1 MHGGFL
7 CIGDLPRLA
16 ARSFGGMVALIDGD
30 RSLSFAEVDRLSD
43 RFAAGLAARGIGAG
57 DRVTLYGENGWAWI
71 VSYYGI
77 AKTGAVI
84 NPVNQLLTPGEVRY
98 IVDDCGVSAV
108 VVSAGKA
115 GALLPALEG
124 SGAELVVCYGD
135 GAPAGTVPFDDLLA
149 GDGPVPMAPEDDMR
163 LGTIAYTSGTT
174 GHPKGAMLSHRA
186 IVTNVRMTALMHG
199 RRADDLI
206 VSALPLPHVYGNVV
220 MNAAFLCGSTLA
232 IFPTFDAP
240 QIVTAIARHR
250 ATMFEG
256 VPTMYHYLL
265 QSPALADADLSS
277 LRLCTVGG
285 QAMPVTAMEAVEARF
300 GCPLIELWGMT
311 ELGGL
316 GTTHPHVGPYRH
328 GSIGI
333 ALPFVQTRI
342 GDAEDPSHTL
352 PDGEVGELLIRGA
365 MVMQG
370 YYGAPEAT
378 RDTICEGG
386 WLRTGDLARIDPQG
400 FIIMV
405 DRKKDM
411 ILTAGNNIYPAE
423 LERVIAMHP
432 GVAFSAVAGFPDPAK
447 GEVPVA
453 FIVAKA
459 GAAPTADEL
468 AAHCRAHLAPY
479 KVPRAYRFVDDLP
492 KTSTGKIMRR
502 ALAGLSTE
510 NDKIA
515 RTGS

>member
-7 CIGDLPRLA
+7 SIGELPRLA
-16 ARSFGGMVALIDGD
+16 ARSFGGKIAVIDGD

-43 RFAAGLAARGIGAG
+43 RFAAGLAARGIGTG

-77 AKTGAVI
+77 AKSGAVI

-108 VVSAGKA
+108 VASAGKVH
-115 GALLPALEG
+115 ALLPALAG
-124 SGAELVVCYGD
+124 SNAELVVCYGE
-135 GAPAGTVPFDDLLA
+135 GAPDGTIAFDALLA
-149 GDGPVPMAPEDDMR
+149 GDHAVPSIPDDDMR

-199 RRADDLI
+199 RRADDII

-220 MNAAFLCGSTLA
+220 MNAAFLCGSTLVL
-232 IFPTFDAP
+232 FPTFDAAT
-240 QIVTAIARHR
+240 ILDAIARR
-250 ATMFEG
+250 CATMFEG

-265 QSPALADADLSS
+265 QSPALAAADLSS

-316 GTTHPHVGPYRH
+316 GTTHPHLGPYRH

-333 ALPFVQTRI
+333 ALPFLEARI
-342 GDAEDPSHTL
+342 ADAEDALRDMPE
-352 PDGEVGELLIRGA
+352 GEVGELLVRGT

-370 YYGAPEAT
+370 YHGAPEAT
-378 RDTICEGG
+378 RDAICEGG
-386 WLRTGDLARIDPQG
+386 WLRTGDLARIDREG

-459 GAAPTADEL
+459 GAAPTCEEL

-502 ALAGLSTE
+502 ALAQLHRD
-510 NDKIA
+510 NDKMT
-515 RTGS
+515 RTG

>member
-1 MHGGFL
+1 MHGPFL
-7 CIGDLPRLA
+7 SIGDLPRLA
-16 ARSFGGMVALIDGD
+16 ARSFGDKVAIISGGS
-30 RSLSFAEVDRLSD
+30 SLSFAEVDHLSN
-43 RFAAGLAARGIGAG
+43 RFAAALTARGVGEG
-57 DRVTLYGENGWAWI
+57 DRITLYGENGLAW
-71 VSYYGI
+71 VVAYYGI
-77 AKTGAVI
+77 AKAGAVI
-84 NPVNQLLTPGEVRY
+84 NPVNQLLTPAEVRY

-108 VVSAGKA
+108 VMAAAKA
-115 GALLPALEG
+115 SALLPALAG
-124 SGAELVVCYGD
+124 SSARLLVCYGD
-135 GAPAGTVPFDDLLA
+135 GAPAGTIPFDTLIA
-149 GDGPVPMAPEDDMR
+149 ADGPVPAISGDDNR
-163 LGTIAYTSGTT
+163 LGTIGYTSGTT
-174 GHPKGAMLSHRA
+174 GRPKGAMLSHRN

-199 RRADDLI
+199 RTAHDVI

-220 MNAAFLCGSTLA
+220 MSTAFLCGSRLVLY
-232 IFPTFDAP
+232 PVFDAAT
-240 QIVTAIARHR
+240 IVDAIATHR

-265 QSPALADADLSS
+265 QSPVLAGADLSS

-285 QAMPVTAMEAVEARF
+285 QTMPGTAMAEVEVRF

-328 GSIGI
+328 GSIGV
-333 ALPFVQTRI
+333 ALPFLEARI
-342 GDAEDPSHTL
+342 AEAEDPRRDMA
-352 PDGEVGELLIRGA
+352 DGEIGELLVRGA

-378 RDTICEGG
+378 REAIVDGG
-386 WLRTGDLARIDPQG
+386 WLRTGDLARLDDDG
-400 FIIMV
+400 FIHVV

-432 GVAFSAVAGFPDPAK
+432 GVAFSAVAGLPDAAK

-459 GAAPTADEL
+459 GSRLSTEEM

-492 KTSTGKIMRR
+492 KTSTGKVMRR
-502 ALAGLSTE
+502 ALADLPIE
-510 NDKIA
+510 NSPA
-515 RTGS
+515 